1 MSRTVSRTRSPRLP
15 ELVLRTPTTAD
26 DQAIGELFDAT
37 LALGEPLGFTLA
49 RGDRYRDLCLRWYLD
64 AERAGAVV
72 ILDPAGA
79 GADAII
85 GYALVCTDE
94 SAYRKVIRRK
104 VGRFVGGTMFAT
116 VTCRLNAPSRRFY
129 ADRLRDAVQLARS
142 LERRPSAAHVHLNV
156 RSDHRSGSAALLL
169 LEHVD
174 QYCRGR
180 GVECWSG
187 EINAAVG
194 SRQRALTRL
203 GLDVV
208 ARVPNHTL
216 SRQVGRPVERLLI
229 VRDLRPPTPGRSPR
243 PHSTGLPPW

>member
-1 MSRTVSRTRSPRLP
+1 MSRTRSPRLP
-15 ELVLRTPTTAD
+15 ELVVRTPTAAD
-26 DQAIGELFDAT
+26 DHSIGELFDAT

-64 AERAGAVV
+64 AERAGAAV

-79 GADAII
+79 GAGAII

-94 SAYRKVIRRK
+94 SAYRKEIRRK

-116 VTCRLNAPSRRFY
+116 VTCRLDAPSRRFY

-174 QYCRGR
+174 QYCRER
-180 GVECWSG
+180 GIECWSG

-208 ARVPNHTL
+208 ASVPNHTL
-216 SRQVGRPVERLLI
+216 SRQVGQPVERLLI
-229 VRDLRPPTPGRSPR
+229 VRDLRRPTPGRSLRPR
-243 PHSTGLPPW
+243 STGPLPW